1 MKKRAEKSYQGLED
15 EKIIPITNSAIITD
29 PYGSYTGVNIDDP
42 HELPVQDVDDL
53 QFNWG
58 GEVPVLLF

>member
-53 QFNWG
+53 
-58 GEVPVLLF
+58 